1 MEPSFFSIK
10 KFYLERRLLFPLAA
24 ALLVLSLAGCSGS
37 REAGSEGRGNEAP
50 GEHGGMSGET
60 SEEGRESSEGGGEES
75 AAQHGLE
82 DTYNMVRAGARLVLR
97 YDDATQTFTGT
108 VTNTT
113 GATLRNVRVEVHLS
127 NGVELG
133 PTTPVDLAPG
143 ETRDVSLPATGET
156 FDTWSAHP
164 EVGSGSGDS
173 ASATGVD
180 ALGTSATSLG
190 GWAAMDGVGLGIEH
204 QGYDLRA
211 WYTLEGDV
219 WTPHL
224 SPSAPEH
231 QPTEAATW
239 TGEWMGYYGDDP
251 AISSGEARVTV
262 TLGDGTKASLALDD
276 VPTLGTLQ
284 WEDMPVSDGRFTG
297 ALTAPDS
304 KTYEAAG
311 QFGGPNQA
319 GVAGHATGSDLRS
332 VFYGQKAE

>member
-1 MEPSFFSIK
+1 MESSLFWLKRFC
-10 KFYLERRLLFPLAA
+10 LERRLVIPLVV
-24 ALLVLSLAGCSGS
+24 LLVFSLAGCSGS
-37 REAGSEGRGNEAP
+37 RLSDGGGESSEVGGEGSESG
-50 GEHGGMSGET
+50 GESSEGGG
-60 SEEGRESSEGGGEES
+60 ESSEGGGEES
-75 AAQHGLE
+75 GAQLGLT
-82 DTYNMVRAGARLVLR
+82 DTFDMVRNGARLELR
-97 YDDATQTFTGT
+97 YDAATQTFKGT

-113 GATLRNVRVEVHLS
+113 NAPLSSVRVEVHLS

-133 PTTPVDLAPG
+133 PTTPVDLQSGGTA
-143 ETRDVSLPATGET
+143 DVTLDASGQT
-156 FDTWSAHP
+156 FDGWTPHA
-164 EVGSGSGDS
+164 EVGSGSGGT

-180 ALGTSATSLG
+180 ALETSASSLG
-190 GWAAMDGVGLGIEH
+190 GWATMDGVGLGIEN

-251 AISSGEARVTV
+251 AIDSGEARVTV
-262 TLGDGTKASLALDD
+262 TLDDGTKATLALDD

-297 ALTAPDS
+297 TITTPGS
-304 KTYEAAG
+304 KTYEATG
-311 QFGGPNQA
+311 QFGGPSQA
-319 GVAGHATGSDLRS
+319 GVAGHASGSDLRS
-332 VFYGQKAE
+332 VFYGQKPE